1 MALVFF
7 LFHMPERPGIKISL
21 TGKLRQ
27 LNALGF
33 LCLVP
38 GIVCLCIVLQWGGTI
53 YSVNF
58 QSRFFWNLSVPSP

>member
-7 LFHMPERPGIKISL
+7 LFHMPERPGTKISL
-21 TGKLRQ
+21 TSKLRQ

-38 GIVCLCIVLQWGGTI
+38 GIVCLCIAL
-53 YSVNF
+53 
-58 QSRFFWNLSVPSP
+58 